1 MRNFYVYRNERLLVA
16 GDWLSLGYQK
26 DEHCKLARIQ
36 VDLPNSMDS
45 DWSID
50 IKKSRARPPVVL
62 KADLRRIAKL
72 TRHRATE
79 IYRHRGKVLARE
91 SLEDHVFI
99 WDKKIMRGK
108 IFYSINKEH
117 PLVQEIFNIPN
128 NYQPLIRA
136 LLRLLE
142 ETVPVQQIWLDNPVE
157 PEKQAQPFDEIPS
170 DQVIEIM
177 IEIYRAL
184 RKTNLTQEQ
193 ARDRILAI
201 EPFQHFESLVKT
213 LSDQLIG
220 GNT

>member
-1 MRNFYVYRNERLLVA
+1 
-16 GDWLSLGYQK
+16 
-26 DEHCKLARIQ
+26 
-36 VDLPNSMDS
+36 MDS